1 MATDDDDVSG
11 VIRGIMIVVSL
22 PGCRVVLPLEVVVE
36 EWMDGL
42 VVARTVP

>member
-22 PGCRVVLPLEVVVE
+22 PGCRVVLLLEVVVVE
-36 EWMDGL
+36 G
-42 VVARTVP
+42 